1 MNMLG
6 WHVYFSYG
14 ELSYSALCFLSF
26 CINLTD
32 MTLTFMAN
40 NHHIC
45 GVVLLQCNWPVILQ
59 F

>member
-6 WHVYFSYG
+6 WHVYFLH
-14 ELSYSALCFLSF
+14 ENSAILLCVFLSF

-45 GVVLLQCNWPVILQ
+45 GVVLLECNWPVVLQ